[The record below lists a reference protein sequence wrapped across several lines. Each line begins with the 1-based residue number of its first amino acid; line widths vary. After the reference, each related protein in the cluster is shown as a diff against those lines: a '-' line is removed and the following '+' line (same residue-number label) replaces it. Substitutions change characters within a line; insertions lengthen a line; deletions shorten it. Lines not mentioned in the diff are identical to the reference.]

1 MQQSDSSLLSQ
12 LKALEVE
19 LHQPVARGDAAR
31 LDSLLHDDFH
41 EFGRSGSSYAKP
53 DIVASLLA
61 AAQHVRMVADNFLVR
76 RLAADVALL
85 TYRSAHALPDGTLHR
100 DERSLRPVRFAA
112 LSRRAGRCR
121 TNLNGSSRPRLNFV
135 TVRSRQARST
145 TRISQTSTRRAV
157 PVKDV
162 RQGSALSD
170 TIAEEPQGQTAS
182 LRRPRAPARA
192 RPRCAPARPGC
203 SRPPGS
209 SRCGLASACAPRRAG
224 AP

>member
-41 EFGRSGSSYAKP
+41 EFGRSGSSYAKA

-100 DERSLRPVRFAA
+100 PTLRSSIWQRSGDGWQMSFHQGTPTEAYD
-112 LSRRAGRCR
+112 
-121 TNLNGSSRPRLNFV
+121 PR
-135 TVRSRQARST
+135 
-145 TRISQTSTRRAV
+145 
-157 PVKDV
+157 
-162 RQGSALSD
+162 
-170 TIAEEPQGQTAS
+170 
-182 LRRPRAPARA
+182 
-192 RPRCAPARPGC
+192 
-203 SRPPGS
+203 
-209 SRCGLASACAPRRAG
+209 
-224 AP
+224 